1 MTLLFNWRLW
11 LAVAFAAALA
21 FGSYQC
27 VQFGKNSVQ
36 VQFDMY
42 KNQQILNTLAA
53 EVAARAKEHA
63 MQDTNLKVTDNY
75 ETLKTATATAVKSL
89 DADRMRLQSALAAA
103 SGSTA
108 PVYTGAGLKPDAS
121 PESRILSGCLSRYE
135 EVAGDA
141 DQLSDQVVALQDYIN
156 RVVPK

>member
-11 LAVAFAAALA
+11 LAIAFAAALA

-36 VQFDMY
+36 VEFDVY

-53 EVAARAKEHA
+53 EVAARAKEHV
-63 MQDTNLKVTDNY
+63 MQDTNLKVSENY
-75 ETLKTATATAVKSL
+75 EILKAATATAVKSL

-103 SGSTA
+103 SSRPTPGN
-108 PVYTGAGLKPDAS
+108 TGAGLKPDAS
-121 PESRILSGCLSRYE
+121 PESRILSSCLSRYE

-141 DQLSDQVVALQDYIN
+141 DQLSDQVTGLQDYIN